1 MRNLD
6 VRKCGAGKT
15 IRRKYWM
22 ISRLDGREIDSGI
35 VLHKEVMFRDNP
47 WRQGATLDDGLFR
60 LQGHIKNAWL
70 EAGGRELAP
79 PDQARVQINV

>member
-1 MRNLD
+1 
-6 VRKCGAGKT
+6 
-15 IRRKYWM
+15 
-22 ISRLDGREIDSGI
+22 
-35 VLHKEVMFRDNP
+35 
-47 WRQGATLDDGLFR
+47 LFR